1 MSRMGYR
8 LLDTALGTMGIGW
21 TGLGLVRLLLPGEGP
36 TIMRERLAGRC
47 GEELQNGMADLTR
60 RVRAYAEGA
69 RDDFA
74 DIELDLSGIPG
85 FSRRIYGYTRALG
98 WGETTTYGAIARWLG
113 DVALSRAVS
122 TAMGANHTPHRPLP
136 PCARCRWPHRRLL
149 LAGRRPHQDAAA
161 GARAP
166 PPPNGQFSF
175 GF

>member
-1 MSRMGYR
+1 MGYR

-74 DIELDLSGIPG
+74 DIELDLSGIPELN
-85 FSRRIYGYTRALG
+85 RRIYGYIRTLG

-113 DVALSRAVS
+113 DVALSRAVG
-122 TAMGANHTPHRPLP
+122 TAMGANPIPLIVPCHRVLAADGRTGGFSSPEGV
-136 PCARCRWPHRRLL
+136 RTKMRLL
-149 LAGRRPHQDAAA
+149 ALERAAA
-161 GARAP
+161 
-166 PPPNGQFSF
+166 PNGQFSF